1 MTSPCFSPDRSHTED
16 DLRRSKNLSLDAKVL
31 LSKATIQKF
40 HAHMKG
46 KIYVSFSGGRDSTVL
61 LHIARELYPDVPVVF
76 FNTGMEFP
84 EIYDF
89 IREQE
94 NVTTINPKMSFRK
107 VIAEYGYPVG
117 GKNLA
122 HWVDLA
128 QRGHPSGIKQMN
140 AETKYGYKSYKW
152 MVDAPFKISD
162 KCCYKLKKEPAA
174 LYHKETG
181 RAPLIGSRNEESN
194 LRTEMWLRHGEI
206 STGGVP
212 SGTPLSLWTAEDVS
226 EYIRRNDI
234 KLSEI
239 YNMGYDRTGCTY
251 CLFGIFLDR
260 GRFLKLK
267 NTHPKAWAYCM
278 RPIEDGG
285 LGMEPV
291 LDFIGVPSGKN
302 QANLKDFEVRNE

>member
-16 DLRRSKNLSLDAKVL
+16 DLRKSKSLSLDAKVL

-40 HAHMKG
+40 HAHMRG

-61 LHIARELYPDVPVVF
+61 LHIARELYPDIPAVF
-76 FNTGMEFP
+76 YNTGMEFP

-89 IREQE
+89 IREQK
-94 NVTTINPKMSFRK
+94 NVTTVNPKMSFRK

-194 LRTEMWLRHGEI
+194 LRTEMWMKHGEI
-206 STGGVP
+206 STAGVP
-212 SGTPLSLWTAEDVS
+212 SCTPLSLWTAEDVT

-239 YNMGYDRTGCTY
+239 YNMGYDRTGCTF

-267 NTHPKAWAYCM
+267 HTHPKAWAYCM

-302 QANLKDFEVRNE
+302 QASLKDFEEGT